1 VPSKNVERALR
12 MGSPLALLALWEV
25 LVRAHVLDARF
36 FPAPS
41 AIARDFAAFAASG
54 ALAANL
60 GITLERIAAGL
71 ALGGIPG
78 VAVGLAIGINRWARA
93 FLEPLIAL
101 LYPVPKIALIPLVLL
116 IFGLGEAGKYALI
129 GIGVFFIMAINTEA
143 GVRQIEPALLEAARA
158 FRLRTRTLYAKVL
171 LPAALPN
178 IFAGLKLSIGIAIVL
193 AVAAELRASNSGLGF
208 VIWNAWET
216 LQVERMYAAL
226 VVVSLLGYV
235 LSLAGDALER
245 AALPWRRRE

>member
-1 VPSKNVERALR
+1 MTARRSGRAAQRRAQGLPDRAGQRRELGSRAERDHVA
-12 MGSPLALLALWEV
+12 
-25 LVRAHVLDARF
+25 RARERHLDDRFDPAR
-36 FPAPS
+36 AVGQN
-41 AIARDFAAFAASG
+41 DD
-54 ALAANL
+54 
-60 GITLERIAAGL
+60 
-71 ALGGIPG
+71 
-78 VAVGLAIGINRWARA
+78 AVGLLIGVNRWARA
-93 FLEPLIAL
+93 WIDPLISL

-129 GIGVFFIMAINTEA
+129 AIGVFFVMAINTQA

-158 FRLRTRTLYAKVL
+158 FRFRTGTLYRNVL

-193 AVAAELRASNSGLGF
+193 AVAAELRAANSGLGF

-226 VVVSLLGYV
+226 IVVSLLGYA

-245 AALPWRRRE
+245 LALPWRPRA

>member
-1 VPSKNVERALR
+1 VPSRAAERTLR
-12 MGSPLALLALWEV
+12 LVSPLALLALWEM
-25 LVRAHVLDARF
+25 LVRTHVLDARF

-41 AIARDFAAFAASG
+41 AIAGNFADFARSG
-54 ALAANL
+54 SLALNL
-60 GITLERIAAGL
+60 GVTLQRIAAGL
-71 ALGGIPG
+71 VLGGVPG
-78 VAVGLAIGINRWARA
+78 VAVGLLIGVNRWARA
-93 FLEPLIAL
+93 WIDPLISL

-129 GIGVFFIMAINTEA
+129 AIGVFFVMAINTQA

-158 FRLRTRTLYAKVL
+158 FRFRTGTLYRNVL

-193 AVAAELRASNSGLGF
+193 AVAAELRAANSGLGF

-226 VVVSLLGYV
+226 IVVSLLGYA

-245 AALPWRRRE
+245 LALPWRPRA